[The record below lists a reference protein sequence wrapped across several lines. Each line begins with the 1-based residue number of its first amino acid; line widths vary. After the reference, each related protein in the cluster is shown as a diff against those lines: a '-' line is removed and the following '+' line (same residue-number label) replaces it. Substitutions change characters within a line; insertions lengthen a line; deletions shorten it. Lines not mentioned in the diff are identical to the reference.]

1 MNVSLLFFAAARD
14 AVGRSRED
22 VELPPTVTDVASFSS
37 WLADAY
43 PPLRPYLGCVR
54 IARNEVFAEPST
66 VLAPGDELAIIPP
79 VAGG

>member
-22 VELPPTVTDVASFSS
+22 VELPPTVRDVEGFSL
-37 WLADAY
+37 WLGEAY
-43 PPLRPYLGCVR
+43 PSLRPYLGCVR
-54 IARNEVFAEPST
+54 IARNEVFAEPT
-66 VLAPGDELAIIPP
+66 TTLAPGDELAIIPP

>member
-14 AVGRSRED
+14 AVGRSREE
-22 VELPPTVTDVASFSS
+22 VELPPTVRNVEALSS
-37 WLADAY
+37 WLAEAY

-54 IARNEVFAEPST
+54 IARNEVFAEPDT
-66 VLAPGDELAIIPP
+66 VLAAGDELAIIPP